1 MFSTD
6 TIFCHPI
13 FATQKK
19 NECSHSQHVTLT
31 QITELVKKKKVK

>member
-19 NECSHSQHVTLT
+19 NECSLSACDPNADNR
-31 QITELVKKKKVK
+31 IS